1 MTYLLCKWK
10 MSVFIIESNISQGT
24 VSLLQDV
31 KLSSCDTPFKEVH
44 FQILDKKTHQVE
56 CTNGF
61 P

>member
-10 MSVFIIESNISQGT
+10 IFVSIIESNISQGT

-31 KLSSCDTPFKEVH
+31 TSCDTPFKEVH